1 MDAVHLGRLGD
12 LLVGTVGDA
21 AASVADA
28 RRGLRHRPLAT
39 GSGLVLAAGLLAGY
53 LIVRARR
60 AA

>member
-28 RRGLRHRPLAT
+28 RRGLRRRPLPA
-39 GSGLVLAAGLLAGY
+39 GGLVLAAGLLAGY
-53 LIVRARR
+53 LIARARR